1 MKVLLISVMPFLLIL
16 SERLSAQM
24 LEIIDTTNANTHTL
38 IVGIHANITHINSIG
53 IKSEGFGGITA
64 RRSNHTSGIGA
75 VGLSYGSDGF
85 GAYGVCT
92 GSNGYAGYLSG
103 GMGVYVAPR
112 VGVNNVFPEHPLHV
126 GTNSTN
132 GNGAHVTL
140 GGAWV
145 NASSLS
151 FKENFKSIDVR
162 NVLKNA
168 CQMKIYRWRY
178 IGSDEGS
185 HIGPLAEDF
194 FNAFKLGND
203 PRYISTVD
211 ADGVVLASIQALNEI
226 REEQELMIEML
237 KKRIQ
242 LLEDLKD

>member
-1 MKVLLISVMPFLLIL
+1 MKVLLISVITFLLIL
-16 SERLSAQM
+16 NVRLSAQM
-24 LEIIDTTNANTHTL
+24 LETIEDSIETV
-38 IVGIHANITHINSIG
+38 IMGIHANITNINSIG
-53 IKSEGFGGITA
+53 IRSEGFGGITA
-64 RRSNHTSGIGA
+64 RRSNDPSSIGA
-75 VGLSYGSDGF
+75 VGISDGSDGF
-85 GAYGVCT
+85 GVYGVCT
-92 GSNGYAGYLSG
+92 GANGYAGYFIG
-103 GMGVYVAPR
+103 GKGVYVAPR
-112 VGVNNVFPEHPLHV
+112 VGVNNVFPEYPLHV

-132 GNGAHVTL
+132 GNGAHVTI
-140 GGAWV
+140 GGDWV

-162 NVLKNA
+162 EVLQNA

-178 IGSDEGS
+178 AGSDEGS

-194 FNAFKLGND
+194 FTAFKLGNN

-226 REEQELMIEML
+226 REEQEFWIEML

-242 LLEDLKD
+242 LLEDLKDH

>member
-1 MKVLLISVMPFLLIL
+1 MKVLLISMIPFLLIL
-16 SERLSAQM
+16 SEHLSAQM
-24 LEIIDTTNANTHTL
+24 LETIEDSTDPL
-38 IVGIHANITHINSIG
+38 ISGVHSNITHSNSFG

-64 RRSNHTSGIGA
+64 RRSNDPSSVGA
-75 VGLSYGSDGF
+75 VGISYGSDGY
-85 GAYGVCT
+85 GVYGVCT
-92 GSNGYAGYLSG
+92 GSNGYAGYLTG
-103 GMGVYVAPR
+103 GMGVFVVPR
-112 VGVNNVFPEHPLHV
+112 VGVNNVFPEYPLHV

-132 GNGAHVTL
+132 GNGAHVTT
-140 GGAWV
+140 GGDWT

-162 NVLKNA
+162 KVLENA

-178 IGSDEGS
+178 AGSDEGS

-194 FNAFKLGND
+194 FTSFKLGND

-226 REEQELMIEML
+226 REEQELTIEML
-237 KKRIQ
+237 KKRIL
-242 LLEDLKD
+242 LLEDLKDH

>member
-1 MKVLLISVMPFLLIL
+1 MKVLLISVIPFLLIL
-16 SERLSAQM
+16 SQRLSAQM
-24 LEIIDTTNANTHTL
+24 LEIIEDNAETL
-38 IVGIHANITHINSIG
+38 ISGVHSNITHVNSIG

-64 RRSNHTSGIGA
+64 RRSNDPSSVGA
-75 VGLSYGSDGF
+75 VGISYGSDGF
-85 GAYGVCT
+85 GVYGVCT
-92 GSNGYAGYLSG
+92 GANGYAGYLIG
-103 GMGVYVAPR
+103 GMGVFVVPR

-132 GNGAHVTL
+132 GNGAHVTI
-140 GGAWV
+140 GGDWV

-151 FKENFKSIDVR
+151 FKENFQSIDVR
-162 NVLKNA
+162 KILGSV

-178 IGSDEGS
+178 KGSDEGS

-226 REEQELMIEML
+226 REGQELMIEML

-242 LLEDLKD
+242 LLEASNDQ